1 MKGHGSEARGTQSD
15 IVSLRRARAGAS
27 SPTALVA
34 FAVAARGLERGTEA
48 VRRGRTRIQPARRVV
63 AAARAR
69 VPRPEWL
76 CALEAEGAER
86 VEAARRDADRLLT
99 SALGRVAD
107 QLLARLDV
115 AALVL
120 NRVDVDAIVEDAIAH
135 ADLDAAAARLDVE
148 AVVDRIDLTRI
159 VLERVD
165 LRAVALALLQRLDLT
180 GIVLDGVDLATVVAA
195 AIDRTDLDA
204 LTATVIQHVDLD
216 AAAARL
222 DVEAVIDR
230 LDLTRIVLERVDLD
244 TIVDTVLSHLDL
256 VAIAGEVIDG
266 VDLPEIIRESTG
278 SMASDTVRGARMQGI
293 HADEVVERAVDR
305 LLLRRRRGP
314 TDPMDPVGPVGGPAD
329 GAAPS

>member
-1 MKGHGSEARGTQSD
+1 MEGAGSEARGTRSD
-15 IVSLRRARAGAS
+15 IVSRRRTRAVAS
-27 SPTALVA
+27 SSTALVA
-34 FAVAARGLERGTEA
+34 FAVAARGLERGA
-48 VRRGRTRIQPARRVV
+48 DVVRRGRTRMEPARRVV
-63 AAARAR
+63 AAAGAR
-69 VPRPEWL
+69 LPRPEWL

-86 VEAARRDADRLLT
+86 AEAARRDADRFLT
-99 SALGRVAD
+99 AALGLVAD
-107 QLLARLDV
+107 QVLARLDV

-195 AIDRTDLDA
+195 AIERTDLDA

-244 TIVDTVLSHLDL
+244 TIVDTVLAHLDL

-293 HADEVVERAVDR
+293 HADEAVERAVDR
-305 LLLRRRRGP
+305 LLLRRRRRSAGP
-314 TDPMDPVGPVGGPAD
+314 IGPVGGPAG